1 MKYELWESIEGG
13 GYSFFPADNA
23 SARALLEPDDRLIWT
38 VEANSWEEAS
48 QAQYNYL
55 GWGQYKPMSNPVTPL
70 GDNTPMSISQTLT
83 NTANAIIVL
92 HRDLFGES
100 PSPMKL
106 QKLCY
111 YAQGYALAEGFE
123 LFPEDLQAWQ
133 HGPVIP
139 EL

>member
-55 GWGQYKPMSNPVTPL
+55 GWGHYHPMPNPVWQ
-70 GDNTPMSISQTLT
+70 SLT
-83 NTANAIIVL
+83 RL
-92 HRDLFGES
+92 PKELLLSSLRSGHLK
-100 PSPMKL
+100 PS
-106 QKLCY
+106 
-111 YAQGYALAEGFE
+111 FE
-123 LFPEDLQAWQ
+123 LVYNPL
-133 HGPVIP
+133 V
-139 EL
+139 